1 MEDKREISLKRAKEL
16 HNEIADYL
24 EFKEQ
29 YISDVSEKRDLISLK
44 HKRELLEYFGGTD
57 EDWDDYHWQLKNRI
71 G

>member
-29 YISDVSEKRDLISLK
+29 YIRINSL
-44 HKRELLEYFGGTD
+44 
-57 EDWDDYHWQLKNRI
+57 DYEW
-71 G
+71 